1 MPNAFDQFD
10 GPAVDQAPPAKQ
22 GEANAFDQFD
32 APPKY
37 ETTLGPDEENVYQG
51 WKAAIAPND
60 SGADYD
66 FRGAFKAGVGPDQ
79 SGHWPDTFKKPNHP
93 TFSDESMYAKDQPEL
108 AGHWEG
114 EKFVPPTNPF
124 NQFDEEPA
132 RDQRAKMRDAG
143 IPIASEEELTSRKAR
158 KQDIESHIGPIY
170 HRMDRPLIGFGD
182 REGEW
187 ATVPAMPDLGPL
199 PMAGSPV
206 PGDVGAGV
214 MNVLGRAASSLT
226 SPENIG
232 LMVGTAGTGKL
243 VGRLISG
250 GFGVKMLKDVYDS
263 APNAWR
269 ILHDPNATRQ
279 QKIEAVG
286 DIGVTLVMGG
296 TALKH
301 AVTGAPVPAAGAKPS
316 VEPGA
321 TAAEAATAAAPEAA
335 AAPAEPAPAMRDA
348 PVYSKEEIARLT
360 SKQLEDLTGRISRA
374 TEHREAGSD
383 KPLEPLP
390 EGTEVEYLGQRYPVL
405 EGVGEPVHHW
415 QIQLPGEQGRGRT
428 LTEDQLQAEGF
439 QSPALPEE
447 THAMASAGGRTAA
460 IARQP
465 AKAIG
470 SLVPKQVGAFVEDL
484 QRAQAAVAPQTLGTP
499 ARYAANS
506 LRELN
511 ARMSNEMARADD
523 SLRPFRRE
531 FDKTPLP
538 SDWAYDPNQPLPRNL
553 KFIDAYESGNTQ
565 NLPPV
570 ERAAASEFAR
580 QNVEWISRVHALGTG
595 AMQTLVENYF
605 PHLWKDADR
614 AKQVMGEI
622 LGKSPLEGS
631 KSFMKQRTHELFLDG
646 LKAGLQPVH
655 DNPVDLWMLK
665 KREVERYI
673 LGQDFLKDMKKAGYL
688 KFVHVF
694 RGAPDGWSTVND
706 KAFAVHGPPSVKIEE
721 AFDAGM
727 RAKTYEAL
735 RRIGVPHDRLQ
746 NIEGG
751 AWGMAKYMRGV
762 PGTERILSRFAGPDW
777 AIWHE
782 LGHAIDNR
790 YPELRK
796 TLFAD
801 PQARKEL
808 RVLADLRA
816 EGQQVSPGFRDY
828 LRSTPEKM
836 AAVLQAYLHMP
847 DRMEQVAPKVK
858 ATFENFMK
866 VHPELQS
873 IDEIRPTMTL
883 GTAESKVDVGGMV
896 KLGNY
901 YLPDAAAKVV
911 NNFLSPGLNRYAWYR
926 SLREGSNLLN
936 GVQLG
941 LSAFHLGFTSLDA
954 AVSRLALA
962 IEDVS
967 HRDLGS
973 AFRTTASVPFAP
985 VTNFLR
991 GDRLMKAVL
1000 DRPGGS
1006 QALQQLMPMVRSLE
1020 AAGGRVG
1027 QDAFWQT
1034 NFTRRMLRSFYEARQ
1049 QLENGEW
1056 GGAMSPAAKTLMRA
1070 PLALLEQTM
1079 RPILE
1084 YVVPRQKLGV
1094 FADMASR
1101 EMVRLGP
1108 KATKADTREAM
1119 RKAWDSVDNRMGQ
1132 VVYDNLFYNRVVKD
1146 TALLGFRAFGWQLGK
1161 YREGLGALTDAGAFL
1176 RDKATGKN
1184 AEFTHRMAYAMA
1196 LPMLVGTIG
1205 GTMSYLMTG
1214 RRPQDPRDYFQ
1225 PQTGETDVNG
1235 NAVRL
1240 NLPSYVKDAMA
1251 YAKHP
1256 GEAFAHSL
1264 NPALGMAFDLLQ
1276 NKDFYGTQIRD
1287 PDDPLWRQGSDVA
1300 KFAAGEGV
1308 PFSVSGAMKLK
1319 ENKSPTWKLVA
1330 PFFGF
1335 TPVSMRQT
1343 MTPAQELAA
1352 ETMAASLPSA
1362 PLTKAQFE
1370 KHQLMKDILR
1380 QIKENPGA
1388 GARALADG
1396 IARGEI
1402 NPDKATQLVEHLK
1415 YNPLQFQ
1422 VHHMTAEAAMR
1433 VWRIANSQEKEQLRG
1448 IMAVKVLGA
1457 QTLSTQQKQAY
1468 LREIVVQQQQ
1478 PVAQNGAADS
1488 ATVLATNDSQ

>member
-1 MPNAFDQFD
+1 MPNEWGDEAVDAT
-10 GPAVDQAPPAKQ
+10 PAVATVPA
-22 GEANAFDQFD
+22 ATNQFGD
-32 APPKY
+32 APITVAPAPAGTNEFGDAPIKF
-37 ETTLGPDEENVYQG
+37 ETTLGSDEENVYQG
-51 WKAAIAPND
+51 WKAAIAPHD
-60 SGADYD
+60 SGEDYD
-66 FRGAFKAGVGPDQ
+66 FRGAFKAGVGPDE

-93 TFSDESMYAKDQPEL
+93 TFSNESMYAKDRPDL

-114 EKFVPPTNPF
+114 EKFVPPANPF
-124 NQFDEEPA
+124 NQFDEELA
-132 RDQRAKMRDAG
+132 RDRRAKMRDAG
-143 IPIASEEELTSRKAR
+143 IPIASEEELASRTAR

-187 ATVPAMPDLGPL
+187 ATVPALPDMGSIPMPGSPL
-199 PMAGSPV
+199 PS
-206 PGDVGAGV
+206 DVGAGV
-214 MNVLGRAASSLT
+214 LNVVGRAASSLT

-301 AVTGAPVPAAGAKPS
+301 AVAGGPVPAAGARPS

-321 TAAEAATAAAPEAA
+321 VAAEAATAAAPEAA
-335 AAPAEPAPAMRDA
+335 AAPAELAPAMRDA

-360 SKQLEDLTGRISRA
+360 SKQLDDLVGRISRT

-390 EGTEVEYLGQRYPVL
+390 EGTQVEYLGQRYPVL
-405 EGVGEPVHHW
+405 EGMGEPVHHW

-447 THAMASAGGRTAA
+447 THAMASAGGGAGTITRL
-460 IARQP
+460 P

-470 SLVPKQVGAFVEDL
+470 SLVPKQVSAFVDDL
-484 QRAQAAVAPQTLGTP
+484 QRARAAVAPQTLGAP

-511 ARMSNEMARADD
+511 AVMSNEMARADD

-553 KFIDAYESGNTQ
+553 KFIDAYETGNTQ
-565 NLPPV
+565 NLPPL
-570 ERAAASEFAR
+570 ERAAAAEFAR
-580 QNVEWISRVHALGTG
+580 QNDDWISRVHALGTG
-595 AMQTLVENYF
+595 AMQTLIENYF

-614 AKQVMGEI
+614 AKQVMGE
-622 LGKSPLEGS
+622 LLAKSPLEGS
-631 KSFMKQRTHELFLDG
+631 KSFMKQRTHKLFLDG
-646 LKAGLQPVH
+646 LKAGLEPVH

-673 LGQDFLKDMKKAGYL
+673 LGQNFIKDMRTAGHL

-694 RGAPDGWSTVND
+694 RQAPEGWSTVND
-706 KAFAVHGPPSVKIEE
+706 KAFTVNGPPSVKIEE

-735 RRIGVPHDRLQ
+735 RRIGVPHERLQ
-746 NIEGG
+746 NLEGG

-762 PGTERILSRFAGPDW
+762 PGTEKIQSRFGGPDW

-790 YPELRK
+790 YPEFRK

-847 DRMEQVAPKVK
+847 ERMEQVAPKVK
-858 ATFENFMK
+858 ATLEDFMK
-866 VHPELQS
+866 VHPELQA

-883 GTAESKVDVGGMV
+883 GTAESKVDVGGIV

-941 LSAFHLGFTSLDA
+941 VSAFHLGFTSYDA

-962 IEDVS
+962 LEDAA
-967 HRDLGS
+967 HGDLS
-973 AFRTTASVPFAP
+973 RAAKTAASVPWAP
-985 VTNFLR
+985 VTNFFR

-1006 QALQQLMPMVRSLE
+1006 QALQQLLPMVRSLE

-1056 GGAMSPAAKTLMRA
+1056 GGAISPAAKTLLRV
-1070 PLALLEQTM
+1070 PLAALEQTM

-1101 EMVRLGP
+1101 EILRLGP

-1132 VVYDNLFYNRVVKD
+1132 VVYDNLFFNRVVKD
-1146 TALLGFRAFGWQLGK
+1146 SALLAFRAFGWQLGK
-1161 YREGLGALTDAGAFL
+1161 YREGVGALADTAAYAKEVARG
-1176 RDKATGKN
+1176 RVG
-1184 AEFTHRMAYAMA
+1184 EFTHRMAYAMA
-1196 LPMLVGTIG
+1196 LPMMTAIVGG
-1205 GTMSYLMTG
+1205 LLHHWMTG
-1214 RRPQDPRDYFQ
+1214 QRPQQARDLFQ
-1225 PQTGETDVNG
+1225 PQTGEKDANG
-1235 NAVRL
+1235 NPVRL
-1240 NLPSYVKDAMA
+1240 NLPSYVKDVIA
-1251 YAKHP
+1251 YSKHP
-1256 GEAFAHSL
+1256 GTSFAHSL
-1264 NPALGMAFDLLQ
+1264 NPMASSMFDLLQ
-1276 NKDFYGTQIRD
+1276 NKDFYNTQIRD
-1287 PDDPLWRQGSDVA
+1287 PDDPLWRQASDVA
-1300 KFAAGEGV
+1300 KFAAGEAK
-1308 PFSVSGAMKLK
+1308 PFAVSGAMKLK
-1319 ENKSPTWKLVA
+1319 ENNAPAWKLVA

-1335 TPVSMRQT
+1335 TPVPARQT

-1362 PLTKAQFE
+1362 PMTNAQFE
-1370 KHQLMKDILR
+1370 QHQLMKDILR

-1388 GARALADG
+1388 GSRALADG

-1433 VWRIANSQEKEQLRG
+1433 VWRIANDQEKEQLRG

-1457 QTLSTQQKQAY
+1457 HALSPQQKRVM
-1468 LREIVVQQQQ
+1468 LKEIVVL
-1478 PVAQNGAADS
+1478 PVATAPEK
-1488 ATVLATNDSQ
+1488 